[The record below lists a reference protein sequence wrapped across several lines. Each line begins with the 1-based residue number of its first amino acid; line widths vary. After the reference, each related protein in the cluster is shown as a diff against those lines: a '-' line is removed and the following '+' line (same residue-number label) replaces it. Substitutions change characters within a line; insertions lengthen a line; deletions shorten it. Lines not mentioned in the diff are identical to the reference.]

1 MLDKLKLFKNNNERP
16 VSGTTTTTTG
26 KRTSSSSGVSSAKS
40 ERSDSSVSLDV
51 KPMVNRSNCVRVP
64 KQQKTVSGGSSA
76 KGAVQ
81 SKGSPN
87 SGKRE
92 VVVNSGSGSSA
103 KSSLEKHTHKLANLS
118 TVSKNADVKVKVSN
132 VGSNKQVGGGTVF
145 LCCYVPTSP
154 QYTIIIVNFYGNQYL
169 FNSQMELVTNNNKL
183 PSQPPG
189 TGIPKPTAAVKGT
202 SKSTPTRPAPISRD
216 SSHSNL
222 STHSKVSIAAV
233 SPMKNKTE
241 QQQQQQQ
248 LSESSGHQSNSS
260 ESSSVICKRDQS
272 TEEIPPPPPPDPPKE
287 AEKQQPGEEEAP
299 SLNIEPMRPLL
310 RGYCSTLTL
319 PSRQHGRQYGR
330 LDGLGDYCEIGIV
343 NGYMS
348 DGEMVKNQAR
358 RDLTD
363 GYVSEGGAVLYSR
376 RLQTMPTG

>member
-1 MLDKLKLFKNNNERP
+1 
-16 VSGTTTTTTG
+16 
-26 KRTSSSSGVSSAKS
+26 
-40 ERSDSSVSLDV
+40 
-51 KPMVNRSNCVRVP
+51 
-64 KQQKTVSGGSSA
+64 
-76 KGAVQ
+76 
-81 SKGSPN
+81 
-87 SGKRE
+87 
-92 VVVNSGSGSSA
+92 
-103 KSSLEKHTHKLANLS
+103 
-118 TVSKNADVKVKVSN
+118 
-132 VGSNKQVGGGTVF
+132 
-145 LCCYVPTSP
+145 
-154 QYTIIIVNFYGNQYL
+154 
-169 FNSQMELVTNNNKL
+169 MELVTNNNKL

-241 QQQQQQQ
+241 TQQQ
-248 LSESSGHQSNSS
+248 LSESTGHQSNSS
-260 ESSSVICKRDQS
+260 ESSKH
-272 TEEIPPPPPPDPPKE
+272 EEIPPPPPPDPPKDT
-287 AEKQQPGEEEAP
+287 EKPGEEEAP

-330 LDGLGDYCEIGIV
+330 LDGLGDYCEIGMV

-376 RLQTMPTG
+376 RLQAMPTG